1 MTKTDPRPQ
10 ERHAGVRV
18 AVAAV
23 AGLGT
28 GLIAAWLGSWQAAEL
43 IGWVLAAAVYLASVW
58 LSVGRLDAE
67 NTERVAARE
76 DPSIRASELVLLVAA
91 VACLG
96 GVGIALVKAGHDA
109 GGAKAYLIGLG
120 VLSVI
125 SAWATVHTTFTLRYA
140 RLYYSGRAGGINFN
154 ERAAP
159 AYLDFAYVAFTIGMT
174 FQVSDTNLTSQAV
187 RRTAL
192 RHGLLSFL
200 FGVVIVGMTIN
211 VVASLLK

>member
-1 MTKTDPRPQ
+1 
-10 ERHAGVRV
+10 V

>member
-1 MTKTDPRPQ
+1 
-10 ERHAGVRV
+10 
-18 AVAAV
+18 
-23 AGLGT
+23 
-28 GLIAAWLGSWQAAEL
+28 
-43 IGWVLAAAVYLASVW
+43 VYLASVW
-58 LSVGRLDAE
+58 LSVGDSTPRTPNVSPPGRIQAFGRLSSCACG
-67 NTERVAARE
+67 RRGLPRRCRHCARE
-76 DPSIRASELVLLVAA
+76 GRAR
-91 VACLG
+91 CR
-96 GVGIALVKAGHDA
+96 
-109 GGAKAYLIGLG
+109 GAKAYLIGLG

-125 SAWATVHTTFTLRYA
+125 SAWATVHTTFTFGTPGCTTRP
-140 RLYYSGRAGGINFN
+140 SGGINFN